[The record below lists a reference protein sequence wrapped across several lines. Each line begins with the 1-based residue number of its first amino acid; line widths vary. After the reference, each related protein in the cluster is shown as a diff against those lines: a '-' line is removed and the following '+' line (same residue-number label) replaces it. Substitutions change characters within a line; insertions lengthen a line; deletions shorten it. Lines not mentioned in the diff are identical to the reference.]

1 MFQKN
6 LTHPSWTPCAAGPKD
21 QVQTRSK
28 NDNAG
33 VEPLS
38 KHLTKYFYYLVP
50 ENTQSLIQT
59 APDNNYSNRIF
70 VLSEAKS

>member
-1 MFQKN
+1 MIQN
-6 LTHPSWTPCAAGPKD
+6 VTHPRCVGLVHKD
-21 QVQTRSK
+21 QVQTRLK
-28 NDNAG
+28 IDNAG

-38 KHLTKYFYYLVP
+38 KHLTKCFFYLVP

>member
-1 MFQKN
+1 M
-6 LTHPSWTPCAAGPKD
+6 
-21 QVQTRSK
+21 QVSNRSQ
-28 NDNAG
+28 NI
-33 VEPLS
+33 LS
-38 KHLTKYFYYLVP
+38 TKYFYYLVP